1 MSRPADGVPEPLTI
15 VLLASASS
23 VHTSG
28 WAAALS
34 RAGHRVVVASLQPG
48 AAIPGAELR
57 VAPAQAAKPL
67 ARLPLAGFW
76 LRRLVQDVQPDVVH
90 VLSLGSYGLLSL
102 ALPAHTARVLN
113 PYGGEFRAARRS
125 RVRAA
130 ILRHVL
136 RRGDLVLPVSE
147 EIRAEIVHRYAIPA
161 PRVRLLSWGVSEEL
175 IRAQP
180 GIDPLAVRAAFGI
193 PATATTVLSVRTT
206 SATYR
211 TLEIVSA
218 FAQAAASRPDLF
230 LIVLSGARVDNQ
242 PARLAQGAYLER
254 VRAAARPMADRIVIM
269 ERTLSRD
276 ETFSLMCASDVVVS
290 VPPEDQHSFSVLEAA
305 LAGPRILLSDIPPN
319 RQMTDDGLAADL
331 LKEPITDVLAQA
343 LREVGPDESAR
354 VINRQ
359 YILSSEHGGKRLAEH
374 ERLFRSL
381 SGRRNRS

>member
-1 MSRPADGVPEPLTI
+1 MSRPADGAREPLTI

-34 RAGHRVVVASLQPG
+34 RAGHRVVVASLQPR

-57 VAPAQAAKPL
+57 VAPAEAAKPV
-67 ARLPLAGFW
+67 ARLPLAACW
-76 LRRLVQDVQPDVVH
+76 LRRLVRDVRPDVVH

-102 ALPAHTARVLN
+102 ALPRNTARVLN

-125 RVRAA
+125 RARAA
-130 ILRHVL
+130 ILRQVL
-136 RRGDLVLPVSE
+136 RRGDMVLPVSE
-147 EIRAEIVHRYAIPA
+147 EIRAEILHRYAVPA
-161 PRVRLLSWGVSEEL
+161 QRVRLLSWGVSEQL
-175 IRAQP
+175 IEAQP
-180 GIDPLAVRAAFGI
+180 GVDPGAVRAAFGI
-193 PATATTVLSVRTT
+193 PAKATAVLSVRTT

-211 TLEIVSA
+211 TLEIVSG

-230 LIVLSGARVDNQ
+230 LIVLSGARVDSQ

-254 VRAAARPMADRIVIM
+254 VRAAARPMAGRIVVV

-276 ETFSLMCASDVVVS
+276 ETFSLMCASDVIVS

-319 RQMTDDGLAADL
+319 RQLADDGLTADL
-331 LKEPITDVLAQA
+331 LKEPITEVLAQA

-354 VINRQ
+354 LRNRQ
-359 YILSSEHGGKRLAEH
+359 YILSNEHGGKRLAEH

-381 SGRRNRS
+381 SSRT

>member
-1 MSRPADGVPEPLTI
+1 VSRSAGGAREPLTI

-34 RAGHRVVVASLQPG
+34 RAGHRVVVASLQPR

-57 VAPAQAAKPL
+57 VAPGEATKPV
-67 ARLPLAGFW
+67 ARLPLAAFW
-76 LRRLVQDVQPDVVH
+76 LRRLVRDIQPDVVH
-90 VLSLGSYGLLSL
+90 VLSLGTYGLLSL
-102 ALPAHTARVLN
+102 ALPGNTARVLN

-125 RVRAA
+125 PARAA
-130 ILRHVL
+130 ILRQVL
-136 RRGDLVLPVSE
+136 RRGDMVLPVSE
-147 EIRAEIVHRYAIPA
+147 EIRAEILHRYAIPA
-161 PRVRLLSWGVSEEL
+161 QRVRLLSWGVSQEL
-175 IRAQP
+175 IEAQP
-180 GIDPLAVRAAFGI
+180 GIAPGPVRAAFGI
-193 PATATTVLSVRTT
+193 PAEATAVLSVRTT

-230 LIVLSGARVDNQ
+230 LIVLSGARVDSQ
-242 PARLAQGAYLER
+242 SARLTQRAYLER
-254 VRAAARPMADRIVIM
+254 VRDAARPMANRIVIM

-276 ETFSLMCASDVVVS
+276 ETFSLMCASDVIVS

-331 LKEPITDVLAQA
+331 LKDPITEVLAQA
-343 LREVGPDESAR
+343 LREVRPDESAR
-354 VINRQ
+354 LRNRQ
-359 YILSSEHGGKRLAEH
+359 YILSNEHGGKRLAEH

-381 SGRRNRS
+381 AART